1 MPDDNS
7 WTISKVIN
15 VGDIVAIV
23 VALSSLAAVYASLN
37 SRVAVLESG
46 ATRAINDVS
55 EIKADI
61 KELNRKLEQ
70 LLMMRIAE
78 QHTARE
84 ARGEHEHLRRR

>member
-1 MPDDNS
+1 VPDENN

-15 VGDIVAIV
+15 VGDLVAIV
-23 VALSSLAAVYASLN
+23 VALTSLAAVYASLN

-55 EIKADI
+55 EIKGDL

-78 QHTARE
+78 HHAERE
-84 ARGEHEHLRRR
+84 VKEAQERSRSK

>member
-1 MPDDNS
+1 VPDENN

-15 VGDIVAIV
+15 VGDLVAMV

-46 ATRAINDVS
+46 AARAIGDVS
-55 EIKADI
+55 EIKSDL

-70 LLMMRIAE
+70 LLVLRIAE
-78 QHTARE
+78 QRE
-84 ARGEHEHLRRR
+84 IRESQERLRSR

>member
-1 MPDDNS
+1 MPDENN

-15 VGDIVAIV
+15 VGDLVAMV

-46 ATRAINDVS
+46 AARAIGDVS
-55 EIKADI
+55 EIKSDL

-70 LLMMRIAE
+70 LLVLRIAE
-78 QHTARE
+78 QRE
-84 ARGEHEHLRRR
+84 IRESQERLRSR